1 MELVKIMN
9 NLYQSPLIDDWAVIL
24 DKGINVVID
33 LEDIINSGV
42 PKSVIYIYWG
52 IEDGPLPDTNI
63 LWGIAGLGAK
73 MIKNGYKVLVSCVGG
88 FNRSALINACIIKT
102 LHPDLRG
109 AEIIEL
115 IRKARPGALS
125 NPTFFDFLMAIK

>member
-24 DKGINVVID
+24 DEGINVVID
-33 LEDIINSGV
+33 LENVLDPNV
-42 PKSVIYIYWG
+42 PESIIYIYWA
-52 IEDGPLPDTNI
+52 IKDGPLPDTNI
-63 LWGIAGLGAK
+63 IWGIAGFGAQMVK
-73 MIKNGYKVLVSCVGG
+73 KGYKVLSHCVGG

-102 LHPDLRG
+102 LNPDLRG

-115 IRKARPGALS
+115 IRKVRPGALS
-125 NPTFFDFLMAIK
+125 NPTFFDFLIAIK